1 MYVGAACRLLHL
13 GVGGVQLAVKDIV
26 AYAAVEQKNVLLN
39 YSDVAAQRVK
49 RYIGDIRSVNTDLS
63 AADRIKAR
71 YEVADGGLSAA
82 GGTDERQRTA
92 ARDFKLH
99 SVKHLG

>member
-1 MYVGAACRLLHL
+1 MYVGAARRLLHL

-49 RYIGDIRSVNTDLS
+49 RYVGDVRSVNTDLS

-82 GGTDERQRTA
+82 GGPTSA
-92 ARDFKLH
+92 
-99 SVKHLG
+99 SVLPRGTSSDTP